1 MKTLP
6 LPLALLVAG
15 LSGLGCTDQVPERS
29 GVILAAP
36 PAAPPPSAAA
46 PIEEPKPAPA
56 PAGNGTA
63 NETGQ
68 AADPLNAAYSREQP
82 QDPSVHAV
90 PGASPMN
97 GTLMPANAGQL
108 KTP

>member
-1 MKTLP
+1 MKTIHLP
-6 LPLALLVAG
+6 FAILLAG
-15 LSGLGCTDQVPERS
+15 LTCLGCTDKAADPQATS

-36 PAAPPPSAAA
+36 PAAPLQNAAV
-46 PIEEPKPAPA
+46 PIEDKPAVSVSTSNSEA
-56 PAGNGTA
+56 SLAG
-63 NETGQ
+63 
-68 AADPLNAAYSREQP
+68 PLNAAYSQDQP
-82 QDPSVHAV
+82 QDPSVHEV

>member
-1 MKTLP
+1 MKTIS
-6 LPLALLVAG
+6 LPLAILLAG
-15 LSGLGCTDQVPERS
+15 LSGLGCTDKVSERS

-56 PAGNGTA
+56 PAGSGTA
-63 NETGQ
+63 SETGQ
-68 AADPLNAAYSREQP
+68 AANPLNAAYSREQP
-82 QDPSVHAV
+82 QDPSVHEV
-90 PGASPMN
+90 PGAGPMN
-97 GTLMPANAGQL
+97 GTLMPTDASRL